1 MLNGILVLLLSQLA
15 GEAVAHGSG
24 LGIPGPVLGMAMLAV
39 ALLVRPSLQA
49 VVAPVAGALLSNL
62 SLLFVPAAVG
72 VVQVLPL
79 LASEGL
85 AIGVAVVVST
95 VASLVVTAL
104 AFRAVVRLRG
114 E

>member
-1 MLNGILVLLLSQLA
+1 MLHGLLLLLASQLA
-15 GEAVAHGSG
+15 GEALARG
-24 LGIPGPVLGMAMLAV
+24 LGLGVPGPVLGLAMLAV
-39 ALLVRPSLQA
+39 LLLWVPRLQR

-85 AIGVAVVVST
+85 AIGVAMAVST
-95 VASLVVTAL
+95 LASLVVTAL
-104 AFRAVVRLRG
+104 TFRAVSRLMG
-114 E
+114 G